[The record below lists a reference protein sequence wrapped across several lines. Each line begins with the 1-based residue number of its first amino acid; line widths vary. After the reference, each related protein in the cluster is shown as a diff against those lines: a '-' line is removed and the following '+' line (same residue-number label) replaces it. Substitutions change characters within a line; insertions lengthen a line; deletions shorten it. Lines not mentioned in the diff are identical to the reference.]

1 MGTFQAAWEDEENNR
16 RVDLVVA
23 YQVEK
28 GQVEINQVT
37 PQRVHFSC
45 PETGKNLR
53 SIGIH
58 TETGK
63 QLLLERALTAGAVER
78 IRHRLSETNVHDLR
92 HNADTIHDPAETP
105 SVTV

>member
-37 PQRVHFSC
+37 PHRVHFAC
-45 PETGKNLR
+45 PETGQNLR
-53 SIGIH
+53 SIGVH

-63 QLLLERALTAGAVER
+63 QLLLERALAAGAVER
-78 IRHRLSETNVHDLR
+78 IRHRLSETNVHELR
-92 HNADTIHDPAETP
+92 HDADTVHDPAETP